1 MKKIAKL
8 AWHSAGRTNRF
19 RLAQWCVRFC
29 VQRMH
34 FYFYD
39 TTRWC
44 NGSTR
49 DFGSLCL
56 GSNPSRVITKS
67 LHRLSYQ
74 EQTEL
79 DGMSIE
85 FGSTSV
91 TKAHYDNRL
100 NALNAVIAFCTP
112 PN

>member
-1 MKKIAKL
+1 
-8 AWHSAGRTNRF
+8 
-19 RLAQWCVRFC
+19 
-29 VQRMH
+29 
-34 FYFYD
+34 
-39 TTRWC
+39 
-44 NGSTR
+44 
-49 DFGSLCL
+49 
-56 GSNPSRVITKS
+56 

-91 TKAHYDNRL
+91 TKAHYDNRF